1 MTWGACLKRR
11 SSHLHALNRYATK
24 TSCFLLLYCVVLCC
38 LVVLCC
44 VVLHWLRLG
53 GSPARSDTFLCGVSL
68 WLSSTSTWICP
79 SVENLQHE
87 AETLCSPL
95 SLLCLTSGPTL
106 PSDLHYSACFWL
118 TILSCIWHN
127 SWVSKSSLDLW
138 LRADWMWL
146 KKESSYYY
154 ILYYKGFYRGNTCIL
169 KDHWTPMRIWTSMKI
184 SVLLH
189 IL

>member
-1 MTWGACLKRR
+1 MHLIDMQRR
-11 SSHLHALNRYATK
+11 WVVF
-24 TSCFLLLYCVVLCC
+24 CCCIVLCC

-53 GSPARSDTFLCGVSL
+53 GWPARSDTFLCGVSL

-95 SLLCLTSGPTL
+95 NLLSLTSGPTL
-106 PSDLHYSACFWL
+106 PSDLHYSACLWL

-138 LRADWMWL
+138 LTADWIWL
-146 KKESSYYY
+146 KKSPLIIISS
-154 ILYYKGFYRGNTCIL
+154 ITK
-169 KDHWTPMRIWTSMKI
+169 TSI
-184 SVLLH
+184 EETLVF
-189 IL
+189 